1 MGKKVIMIV
10 FGGMSS
16 EHEVSCNSTCS
27 VLKNIDQEK
36 YTCYKVGITKS
47 GRWLLTNGSA
57 DEIASGAWLQRADNR
72 DVTLS
77 VNRENSGLILLDDRS
92 VLSVDCV
99 FPVMHGMYGEDGTI
113 QGLCEMSG
121 IPYVGCNVPASACSI
136 DKLLTKRI
144 VNGTDVRQA
153 DFLALIRGSEAL
165 EEQVAK
171 VQSYFVGRYP
181 LFVKPAREGSSV
193 GISKVDSAED
203 VRTALEMAFRYDKKV
218 LVEEGIKGREIE
230 IAVMGYENAVASD
243 VGEIV
248 VENGFYSYDSKYGN
262 DEDGVVSAATR
273 LAKDIPEEIRNKVR
287 RSALTVYAALGCG
300 GLSRVDFFLTD
311 KNEIIFNEINTM
323 PGFTKISMYPKL
335 MEDAGV
341 SYTNLITTLI
351 ESAITEGA
359 NA

>member
-1 MGKKVIMIV
+1 MKKTAVAIV

-27 VLKNIDQEK
+27 VLQNIDQEK
-36 YTCYKVGITKS
+36 FTCYKVGITKN
-47 GRWLLTNGSA
+47 GRWLLTNSSA
-57 DEIASGAWLQRADNR
+57 EEIASGNWLQRDDNR

-77 VNRENSGLILLDDRS
+77 VNRECSGLILLDDKT
-92 VLSVDCV
+92 VIPVDCV
-99 FPVMHGMYGEDGTI
+99 FPVMHGLYGEDGTI

-153 DFLALIRGSEAL
+153 DFVALVRDGDTL
-165 EEQVAK
+165 DHQVEK
-171 VQSYFVGRYP
+171 VKSYFVGRYP

-193 GISKVDSAED
+193 GISKVDGPED
-203 VRTALEMAFRYDKKV
+203 VRTALEVAFRYDRKV

-230 IAVMGYENAVASD
+230 IAVLGYENTMASD

-262 DEDGVVSAATR
+262 AAGGVTSAATR
-273 LAKDIPEEIRNKVR
+273 LAKDIPEELRNEIR
-287 RSALTVYAALGCG
+287 RSAQTVYAALGCG

-311 KNEIIFNEINTM
+311 QNEIIFNEINTM

-341 SYTNLITTLI
+341 SYTELITRLI
-351 ESAITEGA
+351 ESAIAEGA
-359 NA
+359 NK